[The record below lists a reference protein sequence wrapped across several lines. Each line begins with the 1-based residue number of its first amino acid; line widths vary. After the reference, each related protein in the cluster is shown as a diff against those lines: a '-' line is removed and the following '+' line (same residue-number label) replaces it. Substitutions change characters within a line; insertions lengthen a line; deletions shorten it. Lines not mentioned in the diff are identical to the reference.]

1 MQSLIKCKENEFITK
16 NVMIFQ
22 ILATTVKMLLTF
34 EFGLCIS
41 FNGIIIPALTGK
53 SNEHNADEN
62 LTLTATEASWLGA
75 DTVILFS
82 RTNYGLHTIF
92 FSLFVLIF
100 FFQIL
105 RNFFSSAKLQNSVKF
120 SKCWNFEKNKKMHS
134 DTIV

>member
-92 FSLFVLIF
+92 FFVVRADF
-100 FFQIL
+100 FIQIL
-105 RNFFSSAKLQNSVKF
+105 RIFFRAPS
-120 SKCWNFEKNKKMHS
+120 
-134 DTIV
+134 